1 MTQSPPRVLVIDD
14 DQWFAELQLAAV
26 QRAGMVPVYAA
37 DVLAGIA
44 ALDEALPAVII
55 LDMFMPGGNGL
66 VLLHELQS
74 YSDTARIPIIICSNN
89 ASDMTLTDL
98 APYGVVALLDKTTMR
113 PSDVT
118 NLLCRYIPSE
128 VIA

>member
-44 ALDEALPAVII
+44 ALDEALPA
-55 LDMFMPGGNGL
+55 GNGL

-74 YSDTARIPIIICSNN
+74 YSDTACIPIIICSNN
-89 ASDMTLTDL
+89 ASDMTLADL

-118 NLLCRYIPSE
+118 NVLGRYIPSE

>member
-26 QRAGMVPVYAA
+26 RRAGMAPVYAA
-37 DVLAGIA
+37 DVLAGMA
-44 ALDEALPAVII
+44 TLDEALPAVII

-89 ASDMTLTDL
+89 ASDMTLADL
-98 APYGVVALLDKTTMR
+98 APYGVVALLDKTTMH

-118 NLLCRYIPSE
+118 NVLGRYTPSE
-128 VIA
+128 VAI

>member
-1 MTQSPPRVLVIDD
+1 
-14 DQWFAELQLAAV
+14 
-26 QRAGMVPVYAA
+26 MVPVYAA
-37 DVLAGIA
+37 DVLASMA

-89 ASDMTLTDL
+89 ASDMTLADL

-113 PSDVT
+113 PSDMT
-118 NLLCRYIPSE
+118 NVLGRYIPSE
-128 VIA
+128 VAT